1 MEKSI
6 ILQMMQEAQNENL
19 ITCQT
24 RYFDLEEKDPS
35 QVSPLTLAY
44 LGDAVYELMIRTLL
58 VEESSA
64 KAGALHQQAVRLVKA
79 EKQSELVGILEEHFT
94 EEEERVYKRGRNA
107 KSPTSAKNAD
117 IVDYRRA
124 TGLEA
129 VFGYLY
135 LKQDTE
141 RLCQLLKLGLDL

>member
-1 MEKSI
+1 
-6 ILQMMQEAQNENL
+6 MQEAQNENL

-24 RYFDLEEKDPS
+24 RYFDLKEKEPS

-135 LKQDTE
+135 LKQDME